1 MSIKTRKIKL
11 IPVGETAA
19 DRTKVYKYI
28 KEIAQNLAE
37 VGNRIIRL
45 HVNNL
50 YELEDL
56 VKDQN
61 LTKKDATDVLTKRF
75 GTSLQNTGYRLTTEY
90 NNIASEIRTGFNQNI
105 YGTLRNNFF
114 DIKNG
119 KMSIP
124 SFRKTNINIPFSA
137 TGNKNKDEN
146 GGTKT
151 LYLENDI
158 YQFNLPMTVSEKK
171 IHGNMNLNLF
181 LGKDKSNNKAI
192 IERLI
197 SGEYHMC
204 DSTIQVKD
212 NELYLLLTYKQ
223 DDKVISNDKTKTM
236 GVDIGINRPVSFYIN
251 NTKHQPDQINI
262 GLKIQH
268 ERMKFYKHRRSLQQ
282 TIKYSKGGHGKTR
295 KTQALND
302 LKEKEANWSQ
312 LINHTISR
320 ELIKLAQDNNVGTI
334 KLEDLTGITTDTKHY
349 FLKSWAYYQLQT
361 YIEYKAKEL
370 GINILWVKAKNTS
383 NTCPTCGNSDP
394 LNRND
399 IDRTKFRCISINC
412 KDYDKEK
419 DADIVGAY
427 NICHAD
433 GELVKGNSKAGKLEK
448 NKKKNAIENLA

>member
-11 IPVGETAA
+11 IPVGGTAA
-19 DRTKVYKYI
+19 ERTKVYKYI
-28 KEIAQNLAE
+28 KGIAENLAE

-56 VKDQN
+56 VKDRN
-61 LTKKDATDVLTKRF
+61 LNRKDATDVLTKRF
-75 GTSLQNTGYRLTTEY
+75 GTSLQNSGYRLTTEY
-90 NNIASEIRTGFNQNI
+90 NNIASEIRSTFNQSI

-119 KMSIP
+119 KMSVP
-124 SFRKTNINIPFSA
+124 SFRKTNMNISFSGTA
-137 TGNKNKDEN
+137 TMYKDEN
-146 GGTKT
+146 GGTKIF
-151 LYLENDI
+151 YLENDV
-158 YQFNLPMTVSEKK
+158 YSFKLPITVSEKK
-171 IHGNMNLNLF
+171 IHGNMYLSLF
-181 LGKDKSNNKAI
+181 LGKDRSNNRVI

-197 SGEYHMC
+197 SGEYSMC
-204 DSTIQVKD
+204 DSSIQIKD
-212 NELYLLLTYKQ
+212 NDLYLLLTYKQ

-236 GVDIGINRPVSFYIN
+236 GVDIGINRPVSFYID

-282 TIKYSKGGHGKTR
+282 TIKFSKGGHGRTR

-302 LKEKEANWSQ
+302 LKAKEANWSQ

-320 ELIKLAQDNNVGTI
+320 ELVKIAQDNNVGII

-370 GINILWVKAKNTS
+370 GIQILWVDPKNTS

-399 IDRTKFRCISINC
+399 QDKTKFRCISINC
-412 KDYDKEK
+412 KDYDAQK

-427 NICHAD
+427 NICYSN
-433 GELVKGNSKAGKLEK
+433 GELTKGKSKAGKMEK
-448 NKKKNAIENLA
+448 GKKKKEALAV

>member
-1 MSIKTRKIKL
+1 MSTKTRKIKL
-11 IPVGETAA
+11 IPVGGTAA

-28 KEIAQNLAE
+28 KRIAENLSE

-61 LTKKDATDVLTKRF
+61 LTKGNATDVLTKRI
-75 GTSLQNTGYRLTTEY
+75 GTSLQNSGYRLTTEY
-90 NNIASEIRTGFNQNI
+90 DNIASEIRSNFNQAI

-124 SFRKTNINIPFSA
+124 SFRKTNMNIPFSG
-137 TGNKNKDEN
+137 TLNSHKNEN
-146 GGTKT
+146 GGTKVF
-151 LYLENDI
+151 YLENDT
-158 YQFNLPMTVSEKK
+158 YQFNLPMTLSEKK
-171 IHGNMNLNLF
+171 IHGNMCLKLF
-181 LGKDKSNNKAI
+181 FGKDRSNNRVI

-204 DSTIQVKD
+204 DSSIQIKD
-212 NELYLLLTYKQ
+212 NDLYLLLTYKQ

-236 GVDIGINRPVSFYIN
+236 GVDIGINRPVSFYID

-282 TIKYSKGGHGKTR
+282 TIKFSKGGHGRTR

-312 LINHTISR
+312 LMNHTISR
-320 ELIKLAQDNNVGTI
+320 ELIKIAQDNNVGTI
-334 KLEDLTGITTDTKHY
+334 KLEDLTGITTDTKQY
-349 FLKSWAYYQLQT
+349 FLKSWAYYQLQS
-361 YIEYKAKEL
+361 YIEYKAKEV
-370 GINILWVKAKNTS
+370 GIEILWAKAKNTS

-433 GELVKGNSKAGKLEK
+433 GEPLKANSKAGKMEK
-448 NKKKNAIENLA
+448 GKKKKEALAV